1 MATPAI
7 AVNETPP
14 IIEAY
19 AQTTINGTGLSG
31 GNSSATDSITVNG
44 TTVTVPVAHF
54 YSDVTLG
61 FAPLVVQFTD
71 SSQNLPD
78 SWSWDFGDG
87 GSSTLQNPA
96 YTYNAGGQF
105 SAVLMAT
112 NAAGSS
118 NFTSNISVY
127 APGFSVFPTSGIT
140 GTDIHVHGYRD
151 RVSATHCV
159 VMELRGYW
167 CRQQQ
172 FIPECDPQV
181 TILPGIYNVTLRIT
195 SPARHGMGEQ
205 ECCSDGFV
213 TVNLNH
219 LPQPA
224 CTYTSGSGFSI
235 AEGFIMGGACWKLPG
250 WWDRYIPEICLIPQ
264 PSGNVSPWPEQNGR
278 QDPFHWMEWTA
289 TSWFLFSA
297 ARLIL
302 YAY

>member
-1 MATPAI
+1 MNWKGIAGLLFVVFLVFSAACTSKPATNRTDITFTDTPTLPDEYSARAVVTQTVMATPAI

-44 TTVTVPVAHF
+44 TTVTVPVAQF

-140 GTDIHVHGYRD
+140 STTFTFTDTGTGYPQPTTWLWNFGDIGAGNSSSYQN
-151 RVSATHCV
+151 ATHKYV
-159 VMELRGYW
+159 
-167 CRQQQ
+167 
-172 FIPECDPQV
+172 
-181 TILPGIYNVTLRIT
+181 LPGIYNVTLRIT
-195 SPARHGMGEQ
+195 SPAG
-205 ECCSDGFV
+205 
-213 TVNLNH
+213 
-219 LPQPA
+219 
-224 CTYTSGSGFSI
+224 
-235 AEGFIMGGACWKLPG
+235 
-250 WWDRYIPEICLIPQ
+250 
-264 PSGNVSPWPEQNGR
+264 
-278 QDPFHWMEWTA
+278 TA
-289 TSWFLFSA
+289 WANRSA
-297 ARLIL
+297 ALTVS
-302 YAY
+302 